1 MLESPYFIAF
11 VGIYRMPA
19 TMEMRSIF
27 EVRLANKMKK
37 PLQVLHSKRV
47 CDTRMIHLMHHS
59 LSCGQFIQEYEY
71 FEKMLDLAYE
81 NESLKRSNEEMKSE
95 NRTLKA

>member
-1 MLESPYFIAF
+1 
-11 VGIYRMPA
+11 
-19 TMEMRSIF
+19 
-27 EVRLANKMKK
+27 
-37 PLQVLHSKRV
+37 
-47 CDTRMIHLMHHS
+47 MHHS

-95 NRTLKA
+95 KRTLKA